1 VVDDDPLVRRMIR
14 DVLRPEG
21 IFVVGES
28 DNGRDALAAVR
39 YYKPDVVLLDVV
51 LPGID
56 GITALERMVADAQI
70 DAKIVVLS
78 VRGENDLGY
87 LSLRKGAFGY
97 LNKEIDLAVLPRVL
111 RDVAEGGAAISRKL
125 TADLARRVRE
135 IPETP
140 VGVRPVK
147 SVLTTREWEVAD
159 ELCAGRSTSEI
170 AATLVL
176 SVETVRTHIK
186 NILRKLRVHSR
197 SEAIAA
203 VERLRA
209 GDPVPLRAGGPES
222 PRAGDPVPLRAGGPE
237 SPRASDSARQ
247 RASNPITRLAGDPVS
262 GLVGEKPA
270 SAADAPKVTAPVH

>member
-1 VVDDDPLVRRMIR
+1 LLCEETVGKPGRDSKEAGRRLRVVVVDDDPLVRRMIR
-14 DVLRPEG
+14 DVLRPAG

-39 YYKPDVVLLDVV
+39 YYKPDIVLLDVM

-56 GITALERMVADAQI
+56 GITALERMVADEQV
-70 DAKIVVLS
+70 DAKVVVLS

-97 LNKEIDLAVLPRVL
+97 LNKELDLTVLPRVL
-111 RDVAEGGAAISRKL
+111 RDVSEGGAAISRKL

-135 IPETP
+135 TPETP

-147 SVLTTREWEVAD
+147 SILTTREWEIAD

-176 SVETVRTHIK
+176 SVETVRTHVK

-197 SEAIAA
+197 PEAIAA

-209 GDPVPLRAGGPES
+209 GDPVP
-222 PRAGDPVPLRAGGPE
+222 
-237 SPRASDSARQ
+237 
-247 RASNPITRLAGDPVS
+247 RLT
-262 GLVGEKPA
+262 LEKPA
-270 SAADAPKVTAPVH
+270 AAADAPKATAPVH

>member
-1 VVDDDPLVRRMIR
+1 MGISALRETLGKTGRDSTEVVPRLRVVVVDDDPLVRRMVR
-14 DVLRPEG
+14 DVLRPAG

-39 YYKPDVVLLDVV
+39 YYKPDIVLLDVM

-56 GITALERMVADAQI
+56 GITALERMVADDQI

-97 LNKEIDLAVLPRVL
+97 LNKELDLKVLPRVL

-135 IPETP
+135 TPETP

-159 ELCAGRSTSEI
+159 ELCAGRSTLEI
-170 AATLVL
+170 AETLVL

-197 SEAIAA
+197 PEAIAA

-209 GDPVPLRAGGPES
+209 GDPVSRLARNPVAR
-222 PRAGDPVPLRAGGPE
+222 RAGDHV
-237 SPRASDSARQ
+237 Q
-247 RASNPITRLAGDPVS
+247 RFV
-262 GLVGEKPA
+262 VEKPA
-270 SAADAPKVTAPVH
+270 AAADAPKVTAPVH

>member
-1 VVDDDPLVRRMIR
+1 
-14 DVLRPEG
+14 
-21 IFVVGES
+21 
-28 DNGRDALAAVR
+28 
-39 YYKPDVVLLDVV
+39 
-51 LPGID
+51 
-56 GITALERMVADAQI
+56 
-70 DAKIVVLS
+70 